1 MAKTTAKYN
10 FTMAIVAFFFWGGW
24 SYYINT
30 SEQNSGLL
38 YGVVQGTISFLMTLI
53 MVYIVTFIFNNIK
66 NKSLRLFSP
75 AFIICSVMTIL
86 LTTVHYLIDTPFI
99 LYTIA
104 PSIAMAFVFC
114 IITALKLNKSTQ

>member
-10 FTMAIVAFFFWGGW
+10 FTMAILAFFFWGGW
-24 SYYINT
+24 SYYINS

-53 MVYIVTFIFNNIK
+53 MVFIVRLIFNNIQ
-66 NKSLRLFSP
+66 NKSLKLFLP
-75 AFIICSVMTIL
+75 AFIICTLMTTI
-86 LTTVHYLIDTPFI
+86 LTTVHYLISTPYI

-104 PSIAMAFVFC
+104 PSITMAFVFC
-114 IITALKLNKSTQ
+114 VITALKLNKSTQ